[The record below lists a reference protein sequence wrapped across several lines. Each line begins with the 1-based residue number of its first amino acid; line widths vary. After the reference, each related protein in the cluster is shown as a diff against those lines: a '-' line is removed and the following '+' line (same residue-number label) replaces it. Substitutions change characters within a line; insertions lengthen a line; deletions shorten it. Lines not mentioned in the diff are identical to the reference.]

1 MKFFK
6 TGMLALACSC
16 LLLACNNN
24 EQPQDEAA
32 TAENQQTPRV
42 NVPAFNADHAYA
54 HIKTQLDF
62 GPRVPGTPAQK
73 NCADWM
79 QQQLRQY
86 CDTVYLQQASVRG
99 GDGKMLPC
107 YNVIGAIHPEATRRI
122 LLLTHWD
129 SRPWADQD
137 PDAANRS
144 TPVPAADDGASGVG
158 VLLEIARI
166 LKENPLSSEWGVDI
180 FFTDVEDYGR
190 NEWGEDS
197 YALGTQYWAKHPHV
211 PGYKAQAGILLD
223 MVGGR
228 NARFPL
234 EEISRQYARDVQQE
248 VWAAASR
255 AGYSSYFL
263 YQAGGGIT
271 DDHKYVN
278 EMTGIPTID
287 IIHLRNDTRT
297 GFASHWHTLG
307 DDLSIIDKNTL
318 KAVGQT
324 VLQYLY
330 EKATPPA
337 VAAR

>member
-6 TGMLALACSC
+6 NGILALAVSS
-16 LLLACNNN
+16 LFLACNTDTP
-24 EQPQDEAA
+24 EDESPAVA
-32 TAENQQTPRV
+32 PETPGIQ
-42 NVPAFNADHAYA
+42 VPAFNADNAYA

-73 NCADWM
+73 NCAEWM
-79 QQQLRQY
+79 QAQLRQY
-86 CDTVYLQQASVRG
+86 CDTVYLQQVSVRA

-107 YNVIGAIHPEATRRI
+107 YNSIGVINPGATRRI

-137 PDAANRS
+137 PNPENHNK
-144 TPVPAADDGASGVG
+144 PVPAADDGASGVG
-158 VLLEIARI
+158 VLLEIAGI
-166 LKENPLSSEWGVDI
+166 LKAHPLAGIGVDI

-190 NEWGEDS
+190 NEWGDAS
-197 YALGTQYWAKHPHV
+197 YALGTQYWARNPHV
-211 PGYKAQAGILLD
+211 AGYKAQAGILLD

-234 EEISRQYARDVQQE
+234 EEFSRQYARNVQQQ
-248 VWAAASR
+248 VWAAAGR

-263 YQAGGGIT
+263 YQSGGGIT
-271 DDHKYVN
+271 DDHKFVN

-287 IIHLRNDTRT
+287 IIHLRTDTRSS
-297 GFASHWHTLG
+297 FPPYWHTLG

-330 EKATPPA
+330 EQAAPA
-337 VAAR
+337 VAAQ

>member
-1 MKFFK
+1 MKILK
-6 TGMLALACSC
+6 TGLLAVSASL
-16 LLLACNNN
+16 LLLAC
-24 EQPQDEAA
+24 QDRDAEEEAT
-32 TAENQQTPRV
+32 TASSAVAQVR
-42 NVPAFNADHAYA
+42 VPAFAADNAYA

-86 CDTVYLQQASVRG
+86 CDTVYLQETKVRG

-107 YNVIGAIHPEATRRI
+107 YNLIGAINPGATRRI

-137 PDAANRS
+137 PNPENRNK
-144 TPVPAADDGASGVG
+144 PVPAADDGASGVG
-158 VLLEIARI
+158 VLLEIARL
-166 LKENPLSSEWGVDI
+166 LKENPLPGGNLGVDI
-180 FFTDVEDYGR
+180 FFTDVEDYGKS
-190 NEWGEDS
+190 EWGEDS
-197 YALGTQYWAKHPHV
+197 YCLGTQYWARNPHV
-211 PGYKAQAGILLD
+211 PGYKAMAGVLLD
-223 MVGGR
+223 MVGAR
-228 NARFPL
+228 NARFPQ
-234 EEISRQYARDVQQE
+234 EELSARYAGNVQQE
-248 VWAAASR
+248 VWAAANR

-263 YQAGGGIT
+263 FAAGGGVT

-278 EMTGIPTID
+278 EMTGIPTVD
-287 IIHLRNDTRT
+287 VIHLRNDTQT
-297 GFASHWHTLG
+297 GFAPHWHTLS

-330 EKATPPA
+330 EKATPPP
-337 VAAR
+337 VAQR